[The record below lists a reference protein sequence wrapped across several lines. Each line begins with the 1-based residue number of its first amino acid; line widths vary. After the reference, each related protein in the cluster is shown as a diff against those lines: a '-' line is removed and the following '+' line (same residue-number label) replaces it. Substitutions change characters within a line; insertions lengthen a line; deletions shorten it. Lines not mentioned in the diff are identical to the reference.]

1 LQYRNRLVASPL
13 VSAPLA
19 PLAALVSENR
29 LKSRRLLTNTINAR
43 PQSLRVGEKFI

>member
-19 PLAALVSENR
+19 PLVSENR

-43 PQSLRVGEKFI
+43 PQSLRAGEQFI